1 MYLVIYV
8 LTMII
13 CGVLYVVSPKKLFAR
28 FENTLKNNSILLKK
42 KHLISV
48 ENDRDIYNWWEDKVI
63 RIISL
68 SLLFVMAIS
77 LVGIADILVNG
88 KRDGGEIAINRP
100 SEDEDDIDVSLSAL
114 YQDET
119 TENINVTISKRE
131 YTSKELD
138 DFFEDGFDAG
148 FKEALGS
155 NEDYDRIDS
164 SLNLIKHLPDNP
176 LNVEWQIEPD
186 DVFDQSGELVKEI
199 DKEIVGEVT
208 LKLKY
213 GDDIRIRT
221 KKMIVYPKVLN
232 KSEIR
237 SKNLKDAIGKIN
249 EDNPSENVVKIPR
262 IIDGTLLNDVE
273 DKDTSYVFIFLIV
286 LVPVLLYMKEKQEL
300 SKLVKERESKL
311 LEEYAEF
318 ISKLVLYL
326 KAGGTIKGSFARMVD
341 NTHDEDD
348 PLYIEIN
355 AMVNEIN
362 SGVSE
367 NVSYERLSKRLNLP
381 CYVRLMNLLIQNHS
395 KGSRRLLDML
405 KAERATA
412 LKEQRDYAKKKGEEA
427 STKLLFPM
435 IILLVVS
442 MVIIMVPA
450 ILSFGI

>member
-1 MYLVIYV
+1 
-8 LTMII
+8 
-13 CGVLYVVSPKKLFAR
+13 
-28 FENTLKNNSILLKK
+28 
-42 KHLISV
+42 
-48 ENDRDIYNWWEDKVI
+48 
-63 RIISL
+63 
-68 SLLFVMAIS
+68 
-77 LVGIADILVNG
+77 
-88 KRDGGEIAINRP
+88 
-100 SEDEDDIDVSLSAL
+100 
-114 YQDET
+114 
-119 TENINVTISKRE
+119 
-131 YTSKELD
+131 
-138 DFFEDGFDAG
+138 
-148 FKEALGS
+148 
-155 NEDYDRIDS
+155 
-164 SLNLIKHLPDNP
+164 LPDNP

-186 DVFDQSGELVKEI
+186 DVFDQNGELVKEI

-249 EDNPSENVVKIPR
+249 EDNPSEKVVKIPR
-262 IIDGTLLNDVE
+262 IIDGTLLNDGE
-273 DKDTSYVFIFLIV
+273 DKDTSYVFIFLMV
-286 LVPVLLYMKEKQEL
+286 LAPVLLYMKEKQEL
-300 SKLVKERESKL
+300 SKLVKERENKL

-341 NTHDEDD
+341 NTHDEDA